1 MSTIVELKER
11 EILDSRGN
19 PTIPLRF
26 NGGLRNN
33 LEPRGS
39 NLLRVKAVW
48 GIQTTL
54 KGCAFSFD
62 LSAIGYSEYQT
73 RKSNTPNS

>member
-1 MSTIVELKER
+1 MKKNSHPLLKGGPDLAIIVEVRGR

-33 LEPRGS
+33 LEPQGS
-39 NLLRVKAVW
+39 NLLRVKALW
-48 GIQTTL
+48 G
-54 KGCAFSFD
+54 A
-62 LSAIGYSEYQT
+62 
-73 RKSNTPNS
+73 